1 MPLVDRYQGYLI
13 YDTREPNYRVLEG
26 KETFEVFSEA
36 PGSRPFRFLAF
47 YNPRQFLLM
56 NDKEKSIQRILAR
69 ILPEIRAKID
79 AGNLLD
85 EMRHFVFTRKE
96 LIAATPA
103 PAITVTPRDGSSGTT
118 LFGKA

>member
-1 MPLVDRYQGYLI
+1 MPLVDRYNGFLI

-26 KETFEVFSEA
+26 RETLEVFRETS
-36 PGSRPFRFLAF
+36 GSLSFRFLAF

-69 ILPEIRAKID
+69 ALPDIRAKID
-79 AGNLLD
+79 AGQLLD

-96 LIAATPA
+96 LIDAAPA
-103 PAITVTPRDGSSGTT
+103 PAITLPQQDTAPAMAR
-118 LFGKA
+118 